1 MNARN
6 IIKIQSGFDAGAVRV
21 ALAAARL
28 RLASSVDAFV
38 ARWLERV
45 ATDAE
50 AAQRLLTRKTE
61 PEAQA

>member
-6 IIKIQSGFDAGAVRV
+6 IVKIQFGFDAGAVRV
-21 ALAAARL
+21 ARL
-28 RLASSVDAFV
+28 QLASSVDTFV

-45 ATDAE
+45 ATNAE